1 VLYSRQFTRVCVSE
15 TKYDNSQPHISNRL
29 EVKQKKPDAVL
40 TKERL
45 LEIITALLETNAD
58 LGFLMKIDQTELETL
73 VACVRDRLDRNHK

>member
-1 VLYSRQFTRVCVSE
+1 M
-15 TKYDNSQPHISNRL
+15 I
-29 EVKQKKPDAVL
+29 KPPAPMTGGKNIPADAVL